1 MLDHYIRK
9 TDTSSS
15 DGGGSG
21 SGGGDG
27 DGDDDT
33 GTQHD
38 KLVYSFCD
46 KLAHKQNNLD

>member
-21 SGGGDG
+21 NGGGDG
-27 DGDDDT
+27 DVDDT
-33 GTQHD
+33 VTQHG

-46 KLAHKQNNLD
+46 KLPHKQNNLD